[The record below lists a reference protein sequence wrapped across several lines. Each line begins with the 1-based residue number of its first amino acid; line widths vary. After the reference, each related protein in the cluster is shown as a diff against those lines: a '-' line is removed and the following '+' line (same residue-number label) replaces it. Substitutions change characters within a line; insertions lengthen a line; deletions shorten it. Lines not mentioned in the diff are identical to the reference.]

1 MLSFRRRLHAGLVV
15 LGGLTLVLAGTAAA
29 EKPEIF
35 PLSKVKRGLKGYGMT
50 TFAGTTPERF
60 EFEVIGVLHNMLPDL
75 DIVMVK
81 SDDPKV
87 QVSGFWAGMSGSPLY
102 VDGKVMC
109 AFSYGWRF
117 TKTPIGGCTPLE
129 SMMADSKRPLRGS
142 PDVTTTNP
150 GGKKKVKKA
159 KKGKTS
165 AQRMTTN
172 LPTQVATLDDW
183 KRLTPNSDL
192 GEAMD
197 SLGPPRSSWL
207 LSTPLPAPPTLTS
220 TATVEDSVGTMAASL
235 PLSIAGFTDQS
246 FGELD
251 QLFGAYGMEP
261 VRASGTGSPSAD
273 GPTTF
278 QMGASIAVQLIR
290 GPDMS
295 MASTGTV
302 SYVDGDTVLAFGH
315 PMFETGETYA
325 PVSTAEVITVMPSL
339 QSSFVMALPMN
350 EAGALVEDR
359 QSHIKADTSL
369 RHPMIPVDVYVSS
382 GEGKSAVKQEFHA
395 EIWNN
400 KFFAGSLAGS
410 VASNAINTFYPDRAD
425 ASARIVATIEIHGE
439 KKPLKFVDYL
449 YANDGAGSLVGGARG
464 LRVLVP
470 LLLNPWSPLTIDR
483 IEMTVDLSFDT
494 NYGDIKELRMP
505 AGELVA
511 GKTYFADV
519 VLESYGKKDIV
530 EQVPFDVPESLA
542 GQIVTLE
549 IGAGDSARL
558 DAAPAVDLK
567 SLLKLA
573 RKLLPGD
580 IFVASLYGADQG
592 VAIDGIAVADLP
604 ASVQDRLH
612 PQSSTQ
618 TVEDYRAVSRTT
630 SPSKRVI
637 NGTASAQV
645 KIADKKR

>member
-1 MLSFRRRLHAGLVV
+1 MLPSCRRLIAGLVV

-35 PLSKVKRGLKGYGMT
+35 PVSQVKRGLKGYGMT

-60 EFEVIGVLHNMLPDL
+60 EFEIIGVLHNMLPDL
-75 DIVMVK
+75 DIILVK
-81 SDDPKV
+81 SDDPKL

-102 VDGKVMC
+102 VDGKLLC

-117 TKTPIGGCTPLE
+117 TKYPIGGCTPLE
-129 SMMADSKRPLRGS
+129 SMISDSQRPLRGS
-142 PDVTTTNP
+142 PDVTSTT
-150 GGKKKVKKA
+150 KKKAKA
-159 KKGKTS
+159 KKGKGKAS
-165 AQRMTTN
+165 AMSTTN
-172 LPTQVATLDDW
+172 LPTQVATIEDW
-183 KRLTPNSDL
+183 KRLTPNSEL

-197 SLGPPRSSWL
+197 SMGPPRSAWL
-207 LSTPLPAPPTLTS
+207 LSTPLPAPPTLS
-220 TATVEDSVGTMAASL
+220 APARVEDSAGTMTASM
-235 PLSIAGFTDQS
+235 PLSIAGFSDES
-246 FGELD
+246 FGQLD
-251 QLFGAYGMEP
+251 QLFGNYGMEP

-273 GPTTF
+273 GPTKF
-278 QMGASIAVQLIR
+278 VMGASIAVELIR

-295 MASTGTV
+295 AAATGTV
-302 SYVDGDTVLAFGH
+302 SYVDGNTVLAFGH

-325 PVSTAEVITVMPSL
+325 PVATSEVITVMPSA
-339 QSSFVMALPMN
+339 QSAFVIAQPMN

-382 GEGKSAVKQEFHA
+382 GEGKGATKQEFHA

-400 KFFAGSLAGS
+400 KFFAGSLAAS

-425 ASARIVATIEIHGE
+425 ASARIVATIEVHGE

-449 YANDGAGSLVGGARG
+449 YANDGASSLVGGARG

-470 LLLNPWSPLTIDR
+470 LLLNPWAPLTIDR

-494 NYGDIKELRMP
+494 NYGDIKELRLP
-505 AGELVA
+505 AGELIA
-511 GKTYFADV
+511 GRTYTADV
-519 VLESYGKKDIV
+519 VLESYDKKDIV

-542 GQIVTLE
+542 GQMVTLE
-549 IGAGDSARL
+549 ISAGDAARI

-592 VAIDGIAVADLP
+592 VAIDGITVSDLP
-604 ASVQDRLH
+604 ASAQDRLH
-612 PQSSTQ
+612 PQSTTQ
-618 TVEDYRAVSRTT
+618 NVEEYRAISRTT
-630 SPSKRVI
+630 SPAKHVI
-637 NGTASAQV
+637 NGTASMVV